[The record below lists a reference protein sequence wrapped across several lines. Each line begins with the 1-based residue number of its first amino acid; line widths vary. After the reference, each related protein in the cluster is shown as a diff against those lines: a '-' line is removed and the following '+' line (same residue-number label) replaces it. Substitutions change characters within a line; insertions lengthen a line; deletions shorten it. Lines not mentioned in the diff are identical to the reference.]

1 MAMKLLF
8 ARHAEMQGDPYA
20 CPPPP
25 VHGCLSARGAAQ
37 ALRAQRAMAGT
48 RIDAALVSPYGRAV
62 ETAQVILQGRALT
75 PHLCDFLREW
85 LPNDALRQL
94 PAVQHAEVMRR
105 HENTYVEEQWKT
117 ELGEGCFDMYAR
129 ICPPFLA
136 ALRAHGIHRR
146 MGGFVLD
153 PPAHDTHVLVVAHG
167 GTLNVLLCFLLGL
180 PPFPLGKFAFELTG
194 LATLVFIEQMGI
206 FYPQLVIPAAADPTP
221 APPPGP

>member
-1 MAMKLLF
+1 MKLLF

-94 PAVQHAEVMRR
+94 PAEQHAEVMRR
-105 HENTYVEEQWKT
+105 HEHTYVEEQWKT

-153 PPAHDTHVLVVAHG
+153 PPAHDMHILVVAHG

-180 PPFPLGKFAFELTG
+180 PPFPLGQFAFELTG

-206 FYPQLVIPAAADPTP
+206 FYPQLVIPAAADTTP
-221 APPPGP
+221 APPSGP

>member
-1 MAMKLLF
+1 
-8 ARHAEMQGDPYA
+8 MQGDPYA

-37 ALRAQRAMAGT
+37 ALRAQHALAGT
-48 RIDAALVSPYGRAV
+48 RIDAALVSPYGRAA
-62 ETAQVILQGRALT
+62 ETAQTILQGRAIT
-75 PHLCDFLREW
+75 PRICDFLREW
-85 LPNDALRQL
+85 LPNGALHDL
-94 PAVQHAEVMRR
+94 PAEQHAEITHR

-136 ALRAHGIHRR
+136 ALRVHGIHRR

-153 PPAHDTHVLVVAHG
+153 PAALDTHILVVAHG

-180 PPFPLGKFAFELTG
+180 PPFPLGQFAFELTG
-194 LATLVFIEQMGI
+194 LATLVFVGRMGI
-206 FYPQLVIPAAADPTP
+206 FYPQLVIPAAAAP
-221 APPPGP
+221 APPADA